1 MILIAT
7 FSGYFLL
14 VLLITW
20 FAYRRTSTMSDYIL
34 GGRTLGR
41 WTTALS
47 AGASDMSGWLLL
59 GLPGYAYV
67 AGLEAV
73 WIALGLLIGTYLNWL
88 LVAPRL
94 REHSEALN
102 NSITLPEYFEN
113 RFDDDRHILRIFSAF
128 FILLFFLF

>member
-47 AGASDMSGWLLL
+47 AGHN
-59 GLPGYAYV
+59 Y
-67 AGLEAV
+67 
-73 WIALGLLIGTYLNWL
+73 
-88 LVAPRL
+88 
-94 REHSEALN
+94 
-102 NSITLPEYFEN
+102 
-113 RFDDDRHILRIFSAF
+113 
-128 FILLFFLF
+128 FLFLILHQTSHTQHI